1 MSLFLFLILVA
12 VVLGI
17 IGFVV
22 EGLFYLLVIGV
33 VVLVLALVLAA
44 VRFRRGGRK
53 HRVRR

>member
-12 VVLGI
+12 VVLGV

-22 EGLFYLLVIGV
+22 KGLFYLLVIGA
-33 VVLVLALVLAA
+33 VVLVLALVYAA

-53 HRVRR
+53 HHVAR